1 MATWPSSRPAP
12 RAPLAGSGDEG
23 TGDPVAPVVTDARI
37 EDPLNWVLAGAV
49 VLLSIL
55 VGTLLRRLIRRMA
68 RRQDSQ
74 TSMVQVVAR
83 LVFGLVVAIGIAT
96 ALTQIGVDL
105 TPLLASAGILGLT
118 LGFALKDVAENYV
131 SGVIMGFSNPFA
143 PGDQVI
149 IDDGRLEGTVEEL
162 QLRYTVIRSTDGVR
176 ILMPNALVLKNP
188 LENLTVNGDRRS
200 HFTLG
205 VGFDTDLDAAR
216 ALAVDT
222 VTGVEGVHE
231 SPPPEAF
238 VEELAGSWV
247 TIRVRFW
254 HGPRNHDRW
263 EVRGRAITA
272 TYAAFNEAG
281 IDMPYRHRVLRLE
294 GLETGG
300 TGERR
305 AVDDRSGDG
314 SERG

>member
-1 MATWPSSRPAP
+1 MPGSR
-12 RAPLAGSGDEG
+12 
-23 TGDPVAPVVTDARI
+23 I
-37 EDPLNWVLAGAV
+37 
-49 VLLSIL
+49 
-55 VGTLLRRLIRRMA
+55 
-68 RRQDSQ
+68 
-74 TSMVQVVAR
+74 
-83 LVFGLVVAIGIAT
+83 
-96 ALTQIGVDL
+96 
-105 TPLLASAGILGLT
+105 ILGLT
-118 LGFALKDVAENYV
+118 LGFALKDVTENYV

-231 SPPPEAF
+231 APPPEAF

-272 TYAAFNEAG
+272 TYTAFNEAG